1 MPWSIH
7 ALERFNPYRCPSF
20 GSVGSVTTPGASHS
34 PRPSA
39 GGGGRKARSQR
50 VKAALARLLSLSDG
64 APAPLLR
71 SPATA
76 YWLAAGAIIA
86 S

>member
-1 MPWSIH
+1 VCRKPW
-7 ALERFNPYRCPSF
+7 L
-20 GSVGSVTTPGASHS
+20 GAEF
-34 PRPSA
+34 R
-39 GGGGRKARSQR
+39 
-50 VKAALARLLSLSDG
+50 AALDETVERLAAMRG
-64 APAPLLR
+64 RAPVASNGRALVR